1 MSDAKIGHNSNLS
14 ADEKLK
20 LGGYVRE
27 VERLNEEI
35 GVLTGDR
42 SEIYKSAKDAGF
54 DTAAI
59 RQVIKNRKTELD
71 KREAFEAA
79 VDAYTVALGDF
90 VTTGLGA
97 AAATRAGQDAA
108 YGKKRHNGKPP
119 VATLPAVDTSNAPF
133 HAPPDDE
140 PRTADPGI
148 PEFLDRRPQA

>member
-1 MSDAKIGHNSNLS
+1 MASAKIGHNSNLN

-27 VERLNEEI
+27 IERLNDEI
-35 GVLTGDR
+35 GVLAADR
-42 SEIYKSAKDAGF
+42 SEIFKSAKDSGF

-59 RQVIKNRKTELD
+59 RQVIKNRKTERD

-97 AAATRAGQDAA
+97 AAVRRAGEQAA
-108 YGKKRHNGKPP
+108 QGNGRRRRDQTPP
-119 VATLPAVDTSNAPF
+119 KADLPATDTSNAPF
-133 HAPPDDE
+133 HALDDE
-140 PRTADPGI
+140 PRTAN
-148 PEFLDRRPQA
+148 PE